1 MIPLCAQ
8 DAPGE
13 ECFLQ
18 DLPVKAV
25 MQASACGPAKF
36 WANEDC
42 LFMNYV
48 FAYRKDKKAKV
59 LKAENSTDTQDEI
72 SWQNVVED
80 VGLSGQDGKNF
91 YALCQHVLPTTTTT
105 TTTTTEAPT
114 TLSREEMEQYLTK
127 TECPLTQNAG
137 HTTDLGSETNSG
149 LPQID
154 VFLNPK
160 RKGELDELMLWVEKN
175 EENLTYTQVRHSRH
189 HKRTPHQL
197 LVVIPPRKLSFEST
211 PTSSSCSGTPCLP
224 APPPTTIQTLPTCSL
239 AAPGWAMTSTAL
251 ISSLRLSQILAFVA
265 PLTCRITWWIQ
276 TTAGWY
282 KPWGEIQR
290 TRRR

>member
-8 DAPGE
+8 DSAGE
-13 ECFLQ
+13 ECFSAGESTQ
-18 DLPVKAV
+18 AI
-25 MQASACGPAKF
+25 MQASKCGSNSF

-42 LFMNYV
+42 FFLNYV
-48 FAYRKDKKAKV
+48 FAYRKDKDSEVEV
-59 LKAENSTDTQDEI
+59 LKVENSTDEPSGI
-72 SWQNVVED
+72 SWENTAENV
-80 VGLSGQDGKNF
+80 GPSGQKGKNF

-137 HTTDLGSETNSG
+137 HATDLGSETNSG

-175 EENLTYTQVRHSRH
+175 EENLTYTQVRNSRH
-189 HKRTPHQL
+189 HKRTAHQH
-197 LVVIPPRKLSFEST
+197 LVEIPPTRMLSFEST
-211 PTSSSCSGTPCLP
+211 PTSLSCSGTPCLP
-224 APPPTTIQTLPTCSL
+224 ASPPTTTQTLPTCSA
-239 AAPGWAMTSTAL
+239 AAPGWGMTSTAL
-251 ISSLRLSQILAFVA
+251 TCSLQLSRILVFAA
-265 PLTCRITWWIQ
+265 PLTCRITWRIQ
-276 TTAGWY
+276 CTAGW
-282 KPWGEIQR
+282 
-290 TRRR
+290 